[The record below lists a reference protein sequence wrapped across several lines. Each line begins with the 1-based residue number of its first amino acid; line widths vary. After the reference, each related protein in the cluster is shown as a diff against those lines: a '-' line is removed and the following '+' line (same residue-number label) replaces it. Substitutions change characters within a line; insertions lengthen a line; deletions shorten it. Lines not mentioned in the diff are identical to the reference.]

1 MLMLLD
7 FMSRGKT
14 TLINISEVFW
24 LFTVSVMFG
33 HPTNTGAKP
42 RLPSNKQNH
51 FYIDIW
57 YSWLHL
63 LVKIQID
70 YKSSS
75 SVNSLKVTQPLGCA
89 LCTERIPVR
98 DGRASHHPEHL
109 IMKLRII
116 FAFFFFLIYKV
127 DHLHDTNFKQLSSPV
142 TDGSVY
148 IDESAKSVGEIISAF
163 QS

>member
-1 MLMLLD
+1 MD
-7 FMSRGKT
+7 IQQ
-14 TLINISEVFW
+14 TLGLNPDYPVTNRTISILIFDT
-24 LFTVSVMFG
+24 LGQNS
-33 HPTNTGAKP
+33 N
-42 RLPSNKQNH
+42 RLQVQQ
-51 FYIDIW
+51 
-57 YSWLHL
+57 L
-63 LVKIQID
+63 
-70 YKSSS
+70 
-75 SVNSLKVTQPLGCA
+75 SLKVTQPLGCA